1 MAAKIL
7 KHLFLMRKM
16 FRNNTETEDSTTSM
30 EEELENTSN
39 FVDSIIEDMKNAG
52 SDSENE

>member
-1 MAAKIL
+1 
-7 KHLFLMRKM
+7 M